1 MSSFSKSLL
10 SLYGDY
16 AESITTNLD
25 AAISSS
31 SSDAFHDLRVGVKRM
46 RALFQLV
53 APIDRDFP
61 AREFSRD
68 LRTLFRPAG
77 AVRDLQVQLDLVAAV
92 AASSPG
98 VDIRD
103 YTADLL
109 DREQQA
115 LVRFAMHAALFDRK
129 HLDKFRRGV
138 RRSLRSIDQD
148 VARIIAE
155 ASLNGDLRAIGG
167 WETGRNLHELR
178 IVAKRAHHS
187 LFMMRQAFPAFA
199 PTGTLVQRVDQL
211 QKILG
216 TWHDAEVA
224 IQTHRLWEARCASG
238 ALRDESAKFS
248 ALLVVSKRDEETK
261 AREAL
266 ESTRPEVMPR
276 TDV

>member
-10 SLYGDY
+10 ALYDDY
-16 AESITTNLD
+16 AESIITNLD
-25 AAISSS
+25 GAIASSS
-31 SSDAFHDLRVGVKRM
+31 PDAFHDLRVGVKRM

-61 AREFSRD
+61 ARDFSRD

-77 AVRDLQVQLDLVAAV
+77 AVRDLQVQLDLVTAV
-92 AASSPG
+92 AAGSPG
-98 VDIRD
+98 VDVRD
-103 YTADLL
+103 YAAELL

-115 LVRFAMHAALFDRK
+115 LVRFAMHAELFDRK

-138 RRSLRSIDQD
+138 RRSLRSIGQD

-155 ASLNGDLRAIGG
+155 ASLNGDLRAISG
-167 WETGRNLHELR
+167 WEAGRDLHELR

-199 PTGTLVQRVDQL
+199 PSGTLVQRVDQL
-211 QKILG
+211 QKSLG

-224 IQTHRLWEARCASG
+224 IQTHRLWDARYASG
-238 ALRDESAKFS
+238 ALRDESAKL
-248 ALLVVSKRDEETK
+248 AAVLAAAKRDETAK
-261 AREAL
+261 ARDAL
-266 ESTRPEVMPR
+266 ESARPEVMPR